1 MGTNWEQADVLESSM
16 QICWQFDYEIHLDK
30 LKNLYTKSKKMM
42 WDSDVDIDWSLEI
55 DPSKPLVGGDQLEF
69 EKIPLLAKLSA
80 SQKELFT
87 AESTAHLLSQFL
99 HGEQGALM
107 TAAALTHAVPD
118 YEGKL
123 YAAAQTMD
131 EARHVEV
138 YDRYIKKLANVYPI
152 SPWLKETID
161 ATLQADHWVKIAI
174 GMNMVVEGLALA
186 AFHNMRKDTTC
197 DLLRQIT
204 ENVLR
209 DESRHVAFGNV
220 YVGEAIR
227 AMHPDEQEDIA
238 QFAFDVIKMM
248 SDSMGGVDGTGART
262 PDPGFLT
269 VLDKVG
275 IDLEDF
281 IKSLIEMGAAGID
294 AATPPDRLHSF
305 KDLMMPAL
313 VRVGAITDRSRELY
327 KEAGIPVWDDLTIL
341 ESMEDVETGV
351 SDFDSIA

>member
-1 MGTNWEQADVLESSM
+1 MFSLDPAADAKVFAGDE
-16 QICWQFDYEIHLDK
+16 
-30 LKNLYTKSKKMM
+30 LKKG
-42 WDSDVDIDWSLEI
+42 
-55 DPSKPLVGGDQLEF
+55 LV
-69 EKIPLLAKLSA
+69 A
-80 SQKELFT
+80 
-87 AESTAHLLSQFL
+87 
-99 HGEQGALM
+99 
-107 TAAALTHAVPD
+107 
-118 YEGKL
+118 
-123 YAAAQTMD
+123 
-131 EARHVEV
+131 
-138 YDRYIKKLANVYPI
+138 
-152 SPWLKETID
+152 
-161 ATLQADHWVKIAI
+161 
-174 GMNMVVEGLALA
+174 GLALA

-227 AMHPDEQEDIA
+227 EMHPDEQEDIA
-238 QFAFDVIKMM
+238 QFSFDVIKMM

-275 IDLEDF
+275 IDPGDF

>member
-1 MGTNWEQADVLESSM
+1 MSTNWETTDLLKTPMEV
-16 QICWQFDYEIHLDK
+16 CWQFDYEIHIDK
-30 LKNLYTKSKKMM
+30 LKNLYTKSKRMM
-42 WDSDVDIDWSLEI
+42 WDSDVDIDWSREI
-55 DPSKPLVGGDQLEF
+55 DPSKPLVGGQRLEF
-69 EKIPLLAKLSA
+69 DKLPVLAKLSK
-80 SQKELFT
+80 SQKEQFT
-87 AESTAHLLSQFL
+87 AESTAQLLSQFL

-197 DLLRQIT
+197 DLLRELT
-204 ENVLR
+204 EKVLR

-220 YVGEAIR
+220 YVGEAIK
-227 AMHPDEQEDIA
+227 AMHPDEREDVA
-238 QFAFDVIKMM
+238 QFSFDVIKMM
-248 SDSMGGVDGTGART
+248 ADSMGGVNGTGARK
-262 PDPGFLT
+262 PDPGFVA
-269 VLDKVG
+269 VLEKVG

-281 IKSLIEMGAAGID
+281 IKSLIEAGAAGID
-294 AATPPDRLHSF
+294 ATVPPDRLHSF

-313 VRVGAITDRSRELY
+313 VRVGAVTDRSRELY
-327 KEAGIPVWDDLTIL
+327 KQAGIPVWDDLSVL
-341 ESMEDVETGV
+341 ESMEDTDTGA
-351 SDFDSIA
+351 SDFDSL